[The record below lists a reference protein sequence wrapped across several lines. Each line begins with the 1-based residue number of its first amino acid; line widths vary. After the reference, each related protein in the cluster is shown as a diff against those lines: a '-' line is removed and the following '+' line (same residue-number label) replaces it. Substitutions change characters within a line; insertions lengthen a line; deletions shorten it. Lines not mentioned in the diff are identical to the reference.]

1 MFDLRVQVGSL
12 VRHHREVAGFTQ
24 AELAERTER
33 SVQLIGRIERGSS
46 APSFETLASIAL
58 ALNVQVRDLF
68 GVNQFAVGQ
77 NDTDAPLGK
86 LVSRV
91 ATLDTSDLEWV
102 VQLVDHALSRRPPRR
117 AMEPVSDQSAALPS

>member
-1 MFDLRVQVGSL
+1 MSELRVQVGNL
-12 VRHHREVAGFTQ
+12 VRHHREVAGITQ

-46 APSFETLASIAL
+46 APSFETLAGIAL

-77 NDTDAPLGK
+77 GEANAPLGK

-91 ATLDTSDLEWV
+91 AGLDNSDLEWV
-102 VQLVDHALSRRPPRR
+102 FKLVDHALNRKPPRR
-117 AMEPVSDQSAALPS
+117 VTEALNGL

>member
-1 MFDLRVQVGSL
+1 MSELRVQVGNL
-12 VRHHREVAGFTQ
+12 VRHHRELAGFTQ
-24 AELAERTER
+24 AQLAERTER

-46 APSFETLASIAL
+46 APSFETLAGIAL

-77 NDTDAPLGK
+77 DETNGVLGK

-91 ATLDTSDLEWV
+91 AGLDSSDLEWV
-102 VQLVDHALSRRPPRR
+102 FKLVDHALARKPTRR
-117 AMEPVSDQSAALPS
+117 ATEALNGL